1 MNRRF
6 RQETTGTSQIS
17 SSRSSEQSGNQ
28 QQQPI
33 FIKNNNNNNV
43 ELNNELELSS
53 YQDSLEHKTLGPVN
67 PLLSSDSLST
77 SSSSSS
83 LNSNNNNNFSIR
95 EY

>member
-17 SSRSSEQSGNQ
+17 SSSRSSEQPDNQ

-33 FIKNNNNNNV
+33 FIKNNSNNNV

-53 YQDSLEHKTLGPVN
+53 NQDSLEHKTLGPVN

-83 LNSNNNNNFSIR
+83 LNSNNNFSIR